1 MPTES
6 EKKLEAMLAEFEKNN
21 ATEGKN
27 LRGLLDNTPELKQRL
42 IDAIDKGNLE
52 KIEPLSAQN
61 KAAGAV
67 GVYRANDKAMEL
79 PLDYLK
85 IADKDAAAANM
96 IRITA
101 GHEIE
106 HAINRDDIKKTFDKL
121 EKDILTI
128 AKGPSP
134 HDYTQTLKDFNTQSR
149 EREARDEMA
158 GFNILAAHVKREN
171 PNATQEQLYQKLYD
185 ASPDV
190 QSYFDVKGKAP
201 NQTYEPK
208 AGITFND
215 KFQVE
220 ATKDNVEAFGK
231 HFYDGRGYPANYVGN
246 IIGAIGSIENQLY
259 GKDAKPPEVN
269 INLKEIGIQG
279 QVTLPA
285 NIKDSSPPR
294 LGAPAVEAHD
304 HDHDHG
310 GPARTGKIDG
320 EAHRHVHTG
329 DKQLNEMLNN
339 LKDPEGLKAA
349 LQNLANSPD
358 GQQFRQQGQA
368 QLEAQ
373 KGQEAAKP
381 QPTQE
386 APTQEAPARK
396 VGGM

>member
-6 EKKLEAMLAEFEKNN
+6 EKKLDAMLTDFEKSH

-27 LRGLLDNTPELKQRL
+27 LRALLDNTPELKQRL

-61 KAAGAV
+61 KREGAV
-67 GVYRANDKAMEL
+67 GVYRADDKTMEL

-85 IADKDAAAANM
+85 IADKDVAAANM

-106 HAINRDDIKKTFDKL
+106 HAINRDGIKNTFDKL

-128 AKGPSP
+128 ANGPSP
-134 HDYTQTLKDFNTQSR
+134 HDYTQTLKTFNTESR

-171 PNATQEQLYQKLYD
+171 PSATQEELYRKLYD

-231 HFYDGRGYPANYVGN
+231 HFYDARGYPASYVGN
-246 IIGAIGSIENQLY
+246 VIDAIGSIENQLH
-259 GKDAKPPEVN
+259 GKDAKPPEVKVD
-269 INLKEIGIQG
+269 LKEIGIQG
-279 QVTLPA
+279 QVTLPGNVIDA
-285 NIKDSSPPR
+285 SPPR
-294 LGAPAVEAHD
+294 LGAPAPDAPAPQAPAE
-304 HDHDHG
+304 HG
-310 GPARTGKIDG
+310 HG
-320 EAHRHVHTG
+320 HSHTG
-329 DKQLNEMLNN
+329 DKQLDEMLSA
-339 LKDPEGLKAA
+339 LKDPDRLREAMR
-349 LQNLANSPD
+349 NLAESPS
-358 GQQFRQQGQA
+358 GQQFRQDGQRQA
-368 QLEAQ
+368 
-373 KGQEAAKP
+373 QEAAPAQPAP
-381 QPTQE
+381 Q
-386 APTQEAPARK
+386 QEAPAQEAARA
-396 VGGM
+396 VGGR

>member
-6 EKKLEAMLAEFEKNN
+6 EKKLDAMLTDFEKSH

-27 LRGLLDNTPELKQRL
+27 LRALLDNTPELKQRL

-61 KAAGAV
+61 KREGAV
-67 GVYRANDKAMEL
+67 GVYRADDKTMEL

-85 IADKDAAAANM
+85 IADKDVAAANM

-106 HAINRDDIKKTFDKL
+106 HAINRDGIKNTFDKL

-128 AKGPSP
+128 ANGPSP
-134 HDYTQTLKDFNTQSR
+134 HDYTQTLKTFNTESR

-171 PNATQEQLYQKLYD
+171 PSATQEELYRKLYD

-231 HFYDGRGYPANYVGN
+231 HFYDARGYPASYVGN
-246 IIGAIGSIENQLY
+246 VIDAIGSIENQLH
-259 GKDAKPPEVN
+259 GKDAKPPEVKVD
-269 INLKEIGIQG
+269 LKEIGIQG
-279 QVTLPA
+279 QVTLPGNVIDA
-285 NIKDSSPPR
+285 SPPR
-294 LGAPAVEAHD
+294 LGAPAPDAPAPQAPAE
-304 HDHDHG
+304 HG
-310 GPARTGKIDG
+310 HG
-320 EAHRHVHTG
+320 HSHTG
-329 DKQLNEMLNN
+329 DKQLDEMLSA
-339 LKDPEGLKAA
+339 LKDPDRLREAMR
-349 LQNLANSPD
+349 NLAESPS
-358 GQQFRQQGQA
+358 GQQFRQDGQRQA
-368 QLEAQ
+368 
-373 KGQEAAKP
+373 QEAAPAQPAP
-381 QPTQE
+381 Q
-386 APTQEAPARK
+386 QEAPAQETARA
-396 VGGM
+396 VGGR

>member
-6 EKKLEAMLAEFEKNN
+6 EKKLDAMLTDFEKSH

-27 LRGLLDNTPELKQRL
+27 LRALLDNTPELKQRL

-61 KAAGAV
+61 KREGAV
-67 GVYRANDKAMEL
+67 GVYRADDKTMEL

-85 IADKDAAAANM
+85 IADKDVAAANM

-106 HAINRDDIKKTFDKL
+106 HAINRDGIKNTFDKL

-128 AKGPSP
+128 ANGPSP
-134 HDYTQTLKDFNTQSR
+134 HDYTQTLKTFNTESR

-171 PNATQEQLYQKLYD
+171 PSATQEELYRKLYD

-231 HFYDGRGYPANYVGN
+231 HFYDARGYPASYVGN
-246 IIGAIGSIENQLY
+246 VIDAISSIENQLH
-259 GKDAKPPEVN
+259 GKDAKPPEVKVD
-269 INLKEIGIQG
+269 LKEIGIQG
-279 QVTLPA
+279 QVTLPGNVIDA
-285 NIKDSSPPR
+285 SPPR
-294 LGAPAVEAHD
+294 LGAPAPDAPAPQAPAE
-304 HDHDHG
+304 HG
-310 GPARTGKIDG
+310 HG
-320 EAHRHVHTG
+320 HSHTG
-329 DKQLNEMLNN
+329 DKQLDEMLSA
-339 LKDPEGLKAA
+339 LKDPDRLREAMR
-349 LQNLANSPD
+349 NLAESPS
-358 GQQFRQQGQA
+358 GQQFRQDGQRQA
-368 QLEAQ
+368 
-373 KGQEAAKP
+373 QEAAPAQPAP
-381 QPTQE
+381 Q
-386 APTQEAPARK
+386 QEAPAQEAARA
-396 VGGM
+396 VGGR

>member
-6 EKKLEAMLAEFEKNN
+6 EKKLDAMLTDFEKSH

-27 LRGLLDNTPELKQRL
+27 LRALLDNTPELKQRL

-61 KAAGAV
+61 KRDGAV
-67 GVYRANDKAMEL
+67 GVYRADDKTMEL

-85 IADKDAAAANM
+85 IADKDVAAANM

-106 HAINRDDIKKTFDKL
+106 HAINRDGIKNTFDKL

-128 AKGPSP
+128 ANGPSP
-134 HDYTQTLKDFNTQSR
+134 HDYTQTLKTFNTESR

-171 PNATQEQLYQKLYD
+171 PSATQEELYRKLYD

-231 HFYDGRGYPANYVGN
+231 YFYDGRGYPASYVGN
-246 IIGAIGSIENQLY
+246 VIDAIGSIENQLH
-259 GKDAKPPEVN
+259 GKDAKPPEVKVD
-269 INLKEIGIQG
+269 LKEIGIQG
-279 QVTLPA
+279 QVTLPGNVIDA
-285 NIKDSSPPR
+285 SPPR
-294 LGAPAVEAHD
+294 LGAPAPDAPAPQAPAE
-304 HDHDHG
+304 HG
-310 GPARTGKIDG
+310 HG
-320 EAHRHVHTG
+320 HSHTG
-329 DKQLNEMLNN
+329 DKQLDEMLSA
-339 LKDPEGLKAA
+339 LKDPDRLREAMR
-349 LQNLANSPD
+349 NLAESPS
-358 GQQFRQQGQA
+358 GQQFRQDGQRQA
-368 QLEAQ
+368 QDVAPAQ
-373 KGQEAAKP
+373 AAP
-381 QPTQE
+381 Q
-386 APTQEAPARK
+386 QEAPAQETARA
-396 VGGM
+396 VGGR